1 MTHLGSQAL
10 ANGIRHSQLTII
22 NLCWAW
28 RELQQVLF
36 DAIHKST
43 SIECLS
49 LAQSTVDFDTL
60 STLLAP
66 TSQTQPSCHIVN
78 LVFRRAGFDM
88 RRMSLILHNNESVKR
103 LSFSGIPMSDD
114 AIKHFVKLWKQ
125 ESPLQELEFQG
136 NGISSK
142 GARVLIQ
149 AVSRH
154 PLLQVL
160 QLSGNNSIGC
170 DGLTIIGKA
179 LRNVQLRK
187 LAIYSRFP
195 CYGNDGTAKKKIYRT
210 CRALADGLNAN
221 NTIQMLELNDATL
234 FGVEGLQ
241 MLMKATANRRILL
254 NLTIGVRLGSEVAVI
269 GDELRDAQL
278 GELVLT
284 VPFDYLDDTLYGA
297 FESLSRGLSRS
308 RTLCS
313 FTFSKHYV
321 LSSNEAELLM
331 LAVGSHPTIRR
342 LHLLTKGKM
351 SWGGLQTIGEHLA
364 NATSLSA
371 LSLNGFRYNPSD
383 FNHAY
388 DDTAAAIVI
397 NSACQALANGLRTN
411 GCIQELNLFH
421 RGMQFPNALELVRA
435 ATNHPSLQKL
445 SLDLNLSISL
455 VEVGQLADVLGTLHL
470 KEFVTNFRCSW
481 SGSEEQSTNFRCW
494 WSEVQSE
501 RSTQA
506 RGALLEGVRNNF
518 CLHELKIPTLGLM
531 DEIEFYL
538 KLNRLGRRGL
548 IQEQGISPAHWCDVL
563 TKLDV
568 AEIFYFFS
576 EQPSLMSWLLSSSKN
591 DE

>member
-1 MTHLGSQAL
+1 
-10 ANGIRHSQLTII
+10 
-22 NLCWAW
+22 
-28 RELQQVLF
+28 
-36 DAIHKST
+36 
-43 SIECLS
+43 
-49 LAQSTVDFDTL
+49 
-60 STLLAP
+60 
-66 TSQTQPSCHIVN
+66 
-78 LVFRRAGFDM
+78 
-88 RRMSLILHNNESVKR
+88 
-103 LSFSGIPMSDD
+103 MSDD
-114 AIKHFVKLWKQ
+114 AIDQFVELWKQ
-125 ESPLQELEFQG
+125 ESPLQELQFEG
-136 NGISSK
+136 NGISPT
-142 GARVLIQ
+142 GAQVLIQ
-149 AVSRH
+149 AVLHH
-154 PLLQVL
+154 PLLQEL
-160 QLSGNNSIGC
+160 QLLDNNNSIGT
-170 DGLTIIGKA
+170 DGFTIIGQA
-179 LRNVQLRK
+179 LGNVQLRK
-187 LAIYSRFP
+187 LVIDSRDFP
-195 CYGNDGTAKKKIYRT
+195 YNEHDGSAKTEINRT
-210 CRALADGLNAN
+210 CRAFADGLYAN
-221 NTIQMLELNDATL
+221 NTIQTLELDDAKL
-234 FGVEGLQ
+234 FGAEGLQ
-241 MLMKATANRRILL
+241 MLMKATANRQVLL

-284 VPFDYLDDTLYGA
+284 APFDYLDDTVYGA

-313 FTFSKHYV
+313 FTFSMHYV

-342 LHLLTKGKM
+342 LHLLTKGRM

-371 LSLNGFRYNPSD
+371 LSLNGFL
-383 FNHAY
+383 Y
-388 DDTAAAIVI
+388 DQDGYYYKNDGTAADIVI

-421 RGMQFPNALELVRA
+421 RGMQFPNALKLVRA

-455 VEVGQLADVLGTLHL
+455 VEVGQLVDVLGTLHL
-470 KEFVTNFRCSW
+470 KEFVTSFRCLW
-481 SGSEEQSTNFRCW
+481 SASEE
-494 WSEVQSE
+494 QSE

-518 CLHELKIPTLGLM
+518 VLHELKIPTLGLM